1 MPSLGPASDLSVRS
15 PTRPTQIAAPVA
27 EIALTPEEQIAAEV
41 AKFEEQR
48 AKCGTSACRDTVTQ
62 WESAAVKKIKKKA
75 GIPLDAPAPKAYP
88 TPKRVAPAPVAETE
102 AAPAPAAAP
111 EATSQPAPR
120 AAAGPP
126 VDAKADAKA
135 RLAERQAASAAA
147 AEKAAAEKAAKA
159 EALRQAQ
166 ADAQAERV
174 AAAKAAAE
182 AAEAKRAAAAAAKA
196 DAKAD
201 AKPAPAPAPA
211 KKAAPAPPPAKK
223 AAPAPAKKT
232 TAKPKSP
239 GVFDYVV
246 GDVTVAAL
254 GSAAALALVAPS
266 FKDKAL
272 AGDASGAL
280 EEVKGLVTGANQD
293 AAIGKAC
300 LLGGVVTADAL
311 IHLPV
316 LGFFL
321 PSPAEF
327 VGTVAA
333 TLLAAKYFVTREASY
348 EEDIKDFAASI
359 PAGVPDVAST
369 VVEPITK
376 FVGAVKAP
384 DADVIVGDFNEW
396 FNGEFILIFVWA
408 IRLTW
413 FFLTGLDD
421 PVEEI
426 APKAA
431 AFGACVAVSYV
442 AHFPVLG
449 LVLPRV
455 LELVGVYVCGGAVAK
470 YGEAGSVSLKAD
482 LIKVGDDAGAIVKSV
497 VSK

>member
-41 AKFEEQR
+41 AKFEAQR

-196 DAKAD
+196 DAKAEN
-201 AKPAPAPAPA
+201 AKPAPAPAKKAAPAPAPA
-211 KKAAPAPPPAKK
+211 KKAAPAP
-223 AAPAPAKKT
+223 AKKT
-232 TAKPKSP
+232 AAKPKSP

-246 GDVTVAAL
+246 GDVTVAAI

-300 LLGGVVTADAL
+300 LLGGVVAADAL

-321 PSPAEF
+321 PGPAEF

-333 TLLAAKYFVTREASY
+333 TLLAAKYFVTKEASY

-384 DADVIVGDFNEW
+384 DADAIVGDFNEW
-396 FNGEFILIFVWA
+396 FN
-408 IRLTW
+408 
-413 FFLTGLDD
+413 GLDD

-470 YGEAGSVSLKAD
+470 YGEAGTVSLKAD

>member
-413 FFLTGLDD
+413 FF
-421 PVEEI
+421 
-426 APKAA
+426 
-431 AFGACVAVSYV
+431 
-442 AHFPVLG
+442 
-449 LVLPRV
+449 
-455 LELVGVYVCGGAVAK
+455 
-470 YGEAGSVSLKAD
+470 
-482 LIKVGDDAGAIVKSV
+482 
-497 VSK
+497 

>member
-196 DAKAD
+196 DAKAEN
-201 AKPAPAPAPA
+201 AKPAPAPA

-232 TAKPKSP
+232 AAKPKSP

-300 LLGGVVTADAL
+300 LLGGVVAADAL

-321 PSPAEF
+321 PGPAEF

-384 DADVIVGDFNEW
+384 DADAIVGDFNEW
-396 FNGEFILIFVWA
+396 FN
-408 IRLTW
+408 
-413 FFLTGLDD
+413 GLDD

-455 LELVGVYVCGGAVAK
+455 LELVGVYVCGGAVAR
-470 YGEAGSVSLKAD
+470 YGEAGTVSLKAD

>member
-1 MPSLGPASDLSVRS
+1 MGVRRCEEDQEKGGHPARRPRAQGVPDPQARR
-15 PTRPTQIAAPVA
+15 PGARRRDRGGTRPRRRPGGDHSRPQGR
-27 EIALTPEEQIAAEV
+27 
-41 AKFEEQR
+41 R
-48 AKCGTSACRDTVTQ
+48 A
-62 WESAAVKKIKKKA
+62 
-75 GIPLDAPAPKAYP
+75 
-88 TPKRVAPAPVAETE
+88 
-102 AAPAPAAAP
+102 
-111 EATSQPAPR
+111 
-120 AAAGPP
+120 P

-159 EALRQAQ
+159 EALKQAQ

-201 AKPAPAPAPA
+201 AKPKPAPGPPPAPAPAPA
-211 KKAAPAPPPAKK
+211 KKAATGAGAGPGPPPPRRPRPPPRRR
-223 AAPAPAKKT
+223 AP
-232 TAKPKSP
+232 KPKSP

-254 GSAAALALVAPS
+254 GSAVALALVAPS

-300 LLGGVVTADAL
+300 LLGGVVAADAL

-321 PSPAEF
+321 PGPAEF

-333 TLLAAKYFVTREASY
+333 TLLAAKYFVTKEASY
-348 EEDIKDFAASI
+348 EEDIKASPRHPRGRSRRYI
-359 PAGVPDVAST
+359 HGRRAHHQIRRSR
-369 VVEPITK
+369 E
-376 FVGAVKAP
+376 GA
-384 DADVIVGDFNEW
+384 
-396 FNGEFILIFVWA
+396 
-408 IRLTW
+408 R
-413 FFLTGLDD
+413 
-421 PVEEI
+421 
-426 APKAA
+426 
-431 AFGACVAVSYV
+431 
-442 AHFPVLG
+442 
-449 LVLPRV
+449 R
-455 LELVGVYVCGGAVAK
+455 
-470 YGEAGSVSLKAD
+470 
-482 LIKVGDDAGAIVKSV
+482 
-497 VSK
+497 

>member
-1 MPSLGPASDLSVRS
+1 MGIRRGEEDQEKGGHPARRPRAQGVPDTKARR
-15 PTRPTQIAAPVA
+15 PGARRRDRGGTRPSRRP
-27 EIALTPEEQIAAEV
+27 
-41 AKFEEQR
+41 
-48 AKCGTSACRDTVTQ
+48 GGD
-62 WESAAVKKIKKKA
+62 
-75 GIPLDAPAPKAYP
+75 
-88 TPKRVAPAPVAETE
+88 
-102 AAPAPAAAP
+102 
-111 EATSQPAPR
+111 QPARPQGR
-120 AAAGPP
+120 RSAP

-196 DAKAD
+196 DAKAEN
-201 AKPAPAPAPA
+201 AKPAPAPA

-223 AAPAPAKKT
+223 AAPAPTKKT
-232 TAKPKSP
+232 AAKPKSP

-272 AGDASGAL
+272 AGDATGAL

-300 LLGGVVTADAL
+300 LLGGVVAADAL

-321 PSPAEF
+321 PGPAEF

-333 TLLAAKYFVTREASY
+333 TLLAASTSSPGRRATRRTSRTSPRPSPRAFPTLHPRS
-348 EEDIKDFAASI
+348 SS
-359 PAGVPDVAST
+359 PSPNSS
-369 VVEPITK
+369 EP
-376 FVGAVKAP
+376 
-384 DADVIVGDFNEW
+384 
-396 FNGEFILIFVWA
+396 
-408 IRLTW
+408 
-413 FFLTGLDD
+413 
-421 PVEEI
+421 
-426 APKAA
+426 
-431 AFGACVAVSYV
+431 
-442 AHFPVLG
+442 
-449 LVLPRV
+449 
-455 LELVGVYVCGGAVAK
+455 
-470 YGEAGSVSLKAD
+470 
-482 LIKVGDDAGAIVKSV
+482 
-497 VSK
+497 

>member
-1 MPSLGPASDLSVRS
+1 M
-15 PTRPTQIAAPVA
+15 
-27 EIALTPEEQIAAEV
+27 

-111 EATSQPAPR
+111 EAATPATR
-120 AAAGPP
+120 AAVAPI
-126 VDAKADAKA
+126 DAKADAKA
-135 RLAERQAASAAA
+135 RLAQRQAASAAA

-196 DAKAD
+196 DAKP
-201 AKPAPAPAPA
+201 PAPAPAV
-211 KKAAPAPPPAKK
+211 KAAPTP
-223 AAPAPAKKT
+223 APAPASTNSKTTTPPPPKKT
-232 TAKPKSP
+232 APKPKSP

-254 GSAAALALVAPS
+254 ASALALALTTPS

-272 AGDASGAL
+272 AGDAEGAL
-280 EEVKGLVTGANQD
+280 EEVKGLVTGPNQE

-300 LLGGVVTADAL
+300 LLGGVVAADAL

-321 PSPAEF
+321 PGPAEY

-333 TLLAAKYFVTREASY
+333 TLLAAKYFVTKEASY
-348 EEDIKDFAASI
+348 EEDLKDFAAAI
-359 PAGVPDVAST
+359 PAGVPDVTST

-376 FVGAVKAP
+376 FVSAVKAP
-384 DADVIVGDFNEW
+384 DADALVGDFNEW
-396 FNGEFILIFVWA
+396 FN
-408 IRLTW
+408 
-413 FFLTGLDD
+413 GLDD

-431 AFGACVAVSYV
+431 AVGACVVTAYV
-442 AHFPVLG
+442 AHFPIIG
-449 LVLPRV
+449 LVVPRV
-455 LELVGVYVCGGAVAK
+455 LELVGVYVCGGAVAR
-470 YGEAGSVSLKAD
+470 YGEAGAVSLKAD
-482 LIKVGDDAGAIVKSV
+482 LVKVGDDAGAIVKSV
-497 VSK
+497 ASK